1 MWKKAGEGLSDRL
14 VEGTLK
20 YGGGS
25 LMIWGCIIWD
35 RPAYA
40 TRIDGR
46 IDGDLYLTILKEE
59 LQQSLEFYGLNLSDI
74 IF

>member
-1 MWKKAGEGLSDRL
+1 MWKKSGESLSDRL

-25 LMIWGCIIWD
+25 IIMWECITWD
-35 RPAYA
+35 RPGYII
-40 TRIDGR
+40 RINGR
-46 IDGDLYLTILKEE
+46 IDGDLYLIILKEE
-59 LQQSLEFYGLNLSDI
+59 LQQSLEFYGLDPSDI